1 MNTVLILVSIIL
13 FTGQTL
19 SMKLIRSNLFRE
31 RLLIYS
37 GFTFIAAIGL
47 LLFSLFQPEIRQIH
61 PLTLIFGTLFGLGF
75 MLTIIFYNLAISTG
89 PLSYTAFYFAA
100 SMLIPTFIG
109 FIAFNELLTI
119 AAIIAVFLF
128 LGAFY
133 FINVNPDSKKENTK
147 KGDRWL
153 LYCLLTFLFNGLLG
167 VIQKFH
173 QYQLEGTQATG
184 LMLVGFCS
192 AFVFYWIAY
201 SIQYARDK
209 KHARLTLLQ
218 ESTTLWHN
226 ILPMVL
232 LASTSLIGNIIM
244 TFLSGVV
251 PSFYLYPLV
260 QGSVIVSITLCSML
274 LFREKLTT
282 YGKIGITLG
291 VIAIVV
297 INF

>member
-47 LLFSLFQPEIRQIH
+47 LLFSLFQPEIRDIH
-61 PLTLIFGTLFGLGF
+61 PITLLFGTLFGLGF

-109 FIAFNELLTI
+109 FIAFNELLTV

-133 FINVNPDSKKENTK
+133 FINVNPKKESTK

-192 AFVFYWIAY
+192 AFVFYLIAY
-201 SIQYARDK
+201 SIQYARDQ

-218 ESTTLWHN
+218 ERTTLWHN

-260 QGSVIVSITLCSML
+260 QGSVIVSITLFSML
-274 LFREKLTT
+274 LFREKLTK
-282 YGKIGITLG
+282 YGKLGITLG

>member
-19 SMKLIRSNLFRE
+19 SMKLIQSNLFRE

-37 GFTFIAAIGL
+37 GFTLIAAIGL
-47 LLFSLFQPEIRQIH
+47 LLFSLFQPEVREIH
-61 PLTLIFGTLFGLGF
+61 PITLMFGILFGLGF

-133 FINVNPDSKKENTK
+133 FINVNPNSKKENTK

-201 SIQYARDK
+201 SIQYVRDK
-209 KHARLTLLQ
+209 KSAQLTLLQ

-282 YGKIGITLG
+282 YGKLGITLG